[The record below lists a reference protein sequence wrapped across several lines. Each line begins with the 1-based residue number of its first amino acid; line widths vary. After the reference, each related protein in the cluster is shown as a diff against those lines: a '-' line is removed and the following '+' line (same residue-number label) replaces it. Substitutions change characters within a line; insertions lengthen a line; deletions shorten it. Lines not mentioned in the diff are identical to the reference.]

1 MYSYSEMIRT
11 IEEKYGVD
19 SHEVITL
26 KLMWIAYRGG
36 GKRITS
42 NRIIEYYKKL
52 LTKSTPC
59 DIIKK
64 DERED

>member
-36 GKRITS
+36 GKRITP

-52 LTKSTPC
+52 LTK
-59 DIIKK
+59 
-64 DERED
+64 

>member
-11 IEEKYGVD
+11 IEDKYGVD
-19 SHEVITL
+19 SHEDVTL
-26 KLMWIAYRGG
+26 KLMWIAYRNG

-52 LTKSTPC
+52 LTK
-59 DIIKK
+59 
-64 DERED
+64 